1 MMGVKLTTTL
11 AVAALAWSGAATI
24 AQAQS
29 RDVNPSNFPV
39 DQPTYIQAF
48 QRIDGEAEFWSDIA
62 AVEGM
67 FGDAIFMFGAPTY
80 KDNDL
85 FWVGKRVNV
94 VYRDILSRQ
103 AGGTIIRTQDL
114 DSPFCESFAQIPVC
128 QMAAQ
133 PPLPPPPPVYYPPM
147 FEPPARPIPARY

>member
-1 MMGVKLTTTL
+1 MGVRLTTFLT
-11 AVAALAWSGAATI
+11 AAALAWSGAASM

-29 RDVNPSNFPV
+29 RNFNPAALPV
-39 DQPTYIQAF
+39 TQPNYIQTF
-48 QRIDGEAEFWSDIA
+48 QRIDGEADFWTDVA

-67 FGDAIFMFGAPTY
+67 LGDAKFMFGVPTY

-94 VYRDILSRQ
+94 VYRDILMRQ
-103 AGGTIIRTQDL
+103 PGGEIVRTPDL
-114 DSPFCESFAQIPVC
+114 DSPFCESYLQIPVC

-133 PPLPPPPPVYYPPM
+133 PPLPPPPVYYPPVYQ
-147 FEPPARPIPARY
+147 PPVRPVPARF